1 MTCPYL
7 EYRDDDG
14 DLEFDHER
22 PYCAVQG
29 SFVSPMRADICN
41 DRYDFDHRD
50 HCEVFRSVGDER
62 TAATSIAERQD

>member
-22 PYCAVQG
+22 PFCRAQE

-50 HCEVFRSVGDER
+50 HCEVFRNARDEEE
-62 TAATSIAERQD
+62 ATPLAERQG